1 MFTGIVQRL
10 CSVVEIRDDDGVK
23 RLDVDLAELAA
34 GLATGASVAVNG
46 VCLTA
51 TGVAGARVGF
61 DVIQE
66 TLAHTNLGLLRDGDL
81 VNVER
86 SLKFGDEIGGHVLS
100 GHVADVVKVARVESA
115 EGVRNLWFDV
125 ASKWMIY
132 LFHKGF
138 VALDGA
144 SLTIASI
151 DRDRHRI
158 AVSLIPETIRRT
170 TLGTAT
176 VGRVVNLEVDPQLQA
191 VVGTVER
198 LLKDPAWRRQAGI
211 A

>member
-10 CSVVEIRDDDGVK
+10 CPLVDVRDGAGVR
-23 RLDVDLAELAA
+23 RLDIDLAELTA
-34 GLATGASVAVNG
+34 GLSTGASVAING

-51 TGVAGARVGF
+51 TAVAGTRASF

-66 TLAHTNLGLLRDGDL
+66 TLAHTNLGLVRNGDA

-100 GHVADVVKVARVESA
+100 GHVADVVKVARVETA

-125 ASKWMIY
+125 APKWMVY

-151 DRDRHRI
+151 DRDRQRI
-158 AVSLIPETIRRT
+158 SVSLIPETIRRT

-176 VGRVVNLEVDPQLQA
+176 VGKVVNLEVDPQLQA

-198 LLKDPAWRRQAGI
+198 MLKDPAWRRQVGI
-211 A
+211 G

>member
-1 MFTGIVQRL
+1 MFTGIVQGLCRVADVRVAAGIRHLDIVLDDLTAGL
-10 CSVVEIRDDDGVK
+10 CS
-23 RLDVDLAELAA
+23 
-34 GLATGASVAVNG
+34 GASVAING

-51 TGVAGARVGF
+51 SRVAGARATF

-66 TLAHTNLGLLRDGDL
+66 SLARTNLGGVRAGDA

-100 GHVADVVKVARVESA
+100 GHIADVVRVARVETA
-115 EGVRNLWFDV
+115 EGVRNLYFDV
-125 ASKWMIY
+125 PPQWMIF
-132 LFHKGF
+132 LFQKGF

-151 DRDRHRI
+151 DRTRHQI
-158 AVSLIPETIRRT
+158 SVSLIPETIRRT
-170 TLGTAT
+170 TLGTAV
-176 VGRVVNLEVDPQLQA
+176 VGQAVNLEVDPQLQA

-198 LLKDPAWRRQAGI
+198 LLHDPAWRRQAGL
-211 A
+211 